1 MDRSNCPAQRPLRFC
16 LAIGAVLVL
25 LFAAWAG
32 AGRFGQGRDAP
43 GTLKLTILDESTR
56 QPTPA
61 RVEVLDKDGKA
72 YLAEDALLIGG
83 D

>member
-1 MDRSNCPAQRPLRFC
+1 MDRSKSPTQRSLRFC
-16 LAIGAVLVL
+16 RALGAGLVC

-32 AGRFGQGRDAP
+32 QGRDTP
-43 GTLKLTILDESTR
+43 GILKLSIVDESTR
-56 QPTPA
+56 QTFPA

-72 YLAEDALLIGG
+72 YLAEDGLLIGG